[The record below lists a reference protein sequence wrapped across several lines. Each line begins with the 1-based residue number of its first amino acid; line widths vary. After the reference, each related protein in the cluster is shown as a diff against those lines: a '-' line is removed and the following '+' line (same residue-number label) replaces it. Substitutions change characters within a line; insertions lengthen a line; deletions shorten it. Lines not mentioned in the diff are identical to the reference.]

1 MSEIN
6 PSPYMN
12 IAIYDLNTRTPYTTP
27 PPVVQAHQT
36 LRIGRDS
43 YLNSDNS
50 RRTDYAKAS
59 TSVNHIVRKG
69 RIAWVAGGFLRH
81 GRKIVNGL

>member
-1 MSEIN
+1 MSTIN

-12 IAIYDLNTRTPYTTP
+12 AAIADLNVSTPYTSMP
-27 PPVVQAHQT
+27 PAVYPHQT
-36 LRIGRDS
+36 LRIGRDK

-50 RRTDYAKAS
+50 RRSEYAKAS

-69 RIAWVAGGFLRH
+69 RIAWVAGGFARH
-81 GRKIVNGL
+81 GRKLVNAW